1 MLRAS
6 LRDWDPKAWSP
17 RDGSEGRVAICPPP
31 AEVSWSS
38 AQRRHP
44 LPMFPD
50 QGTGQGS
57 PRRGDADPRRAGT
70 SPPPAPPP
78 PVRVLGCLALRPGG
92 GGAVGAG
99 GPGQSTGAR
108 GAERAQ
114 GLRAGEGRGGL
125 GGLAGGPAPCRAR
138 RRRRARGQ

>member
-1 MLRAS
+1 MEL
-6 LRDWDPKAWSP
+6 
-17 RDGSEGRVAICPPP
+17 
-31 AEVSWSS
+31 SS
-38 AQRRHP
+38 AAPP
-44 LPMFPD
+44 LPMFRD
-50 QGTGQGS
+50 QCTGQGS
-57 PRRGDADPRRAGT
+57 SRREDEDPQRART

-125 GGLAGGPAPCRAR
+125 GRPFLVEEKIFLPFEVIHKQIVKGYVCNTVLQIRYI
-138 RRRRARGQ
+138 